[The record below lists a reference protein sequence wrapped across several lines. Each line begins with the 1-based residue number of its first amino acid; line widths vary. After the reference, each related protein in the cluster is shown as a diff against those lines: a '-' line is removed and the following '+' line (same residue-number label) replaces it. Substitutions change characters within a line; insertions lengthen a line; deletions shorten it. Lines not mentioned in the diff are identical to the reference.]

1 MVFIDLHELLTEHF
15 SKFLDRSIFGDN
27 TNKNNMVDLRARI
40 EIPHHLISDNRDLE
54 NQCYIY
60 FTVSNSSKVN
70 KIDTQRYLNA
80 MADMITSL
88 KNGKVIKYRDP
99 NNKDSILEYYE
110 QDIIVNIKDNDY
122 IINGY
127 VNDVD
132 IDYENDKEIS
142 YRIGLKMNV
151 EQKGNYGSN

>member
-1 MVFIDLHELLTEHF
+1 MVFIDIHELLTEHF
-15 SKFLDRSIFGDN
+15 SDFLDRSIFGDN
-27 TNKNNMVDLRARI
+27 TNKQNMADLKAKI
-40 EIPHHLISDNRDLE
+40 EIPHHLISDNKELL

-60 FTVSNSSKVN
+60 FTMPNSNRVN
-70 KIDTQRYLNA
+70 KVDIQRYLNA

-88 KNGKVIKYRDP
+88 KNGKIIKYKDT
-99 NNKDSILEYYE
+99 NNKDNILEYYE
-110 QDIIVNIKDNDY
+110 QDIVVNIKDNTY

-142 YRIGLKMNV
+142 YRIGLRFNV
-151 EQKGNYGSN
+151 EQKGNYGTN

>member
-1 MVFIDLHELLTEHF
+1 MVFIDIHELLTEHF
-15 SKFLDRSIFGDN
+15 SDFLDRAIFGDN

-40 EIPHHLISDNRDLE
+40 EIPHHLISDNKELV

-60 FTVSNSSKVN
+60 VTVSNSSKVN

-80 MADMITSL
+80 IADMITSL
-88 KNGKVIKYRDP
+88 KNGKVIKYKDP
-99 NNKDSILEYYE
+99 NNTDSILEYYE

-127 VNDVD
+127 INDVD
-132 IDYENDKEIS
+132 IDY
-142 YRIGLKMNV
+142 
-151 EQKGNYGSN
+151 

>member
-1 MVFIDLHELLTEHF
+1 MVFIDINELLSEHF
-15 SKFLDRSIFGDN
+15 SDFLDRSIFGDN
-27 TNKNNMVDLRARI
+27 TNKNNMVDLRAKI
-40 EIPHHLISDNRDLE
+40 EIPHHLISDNKELE

-80 MADMITSL
+80 IADMITSL
-88 KNGKVIKYRDP
+88 KNGKVIKYKDP
-99 NNKDSILEYYE
+99 NNTDSILEFYE

-132 IDYENDKEIS
+132 IDYENDKVIS

-151 EQKGNYGSN
+151 EQKGNYGTN

>member
-1 MVFIDLHELLTEHF
+1 MVFIDIHELLTEHF
-15 SKFLDRSIFGDN
+15 SDFLDRSIFGDN

-40 EIPHHLISDNRDLE
+40 EIPHHLISDNKELE

-60 FTVSNSSKVN
+60 FTLSNSSKVN

-88 KNGKVIKYRDP
+88 KNGKVIKYKDP
-99 NNKDSILEYYE
+99 NNNDSILEYYE

-132 IDYENDKEIS
+132 IDYENEKEIS

-151 EQKGNYGSN
+151 EQKGNYGTN